1 MAHLNSKT
9 TDGRLSFVKY
19 VKENP
24 KWNSEM
30 EFSVEM
36 GVTEMPIVKIEKNVP
51 VETGVIVKQGEK
63 IKILSREY
71 KTLGKQR
78 FALVK
83 LISGSRVQGYLSL
96 RAIRKPTSANVMQA
110 EEMAIRDLESSIR
123 KAKVPIDIVVK
134 KTGDPGEFKVKE
146 ITNAA
151 KVGGTPKADVALV
164 NRYGTPVLWISHKK
178 AGGASAFQQYSGV
191 SKQAGASI
199 HNHPEVQSFLKSVV
213 DYIEGDHV
221 DEKEINEAINLAQEI
236 IYNSDNMEWPRIIK
250 LPRDSKETLAEL
262 AELDDIELTKDMK
275 QKEIKETIKEAKK
288 KYPSMD
294 EKEKRAYDK
303 LIRDLGKP
311 LDLKSIT
318 DDRRILQDEFMSR
331 GWQKASNQIRNMFT
345 MQYRD
350 FIKNPELDKG
360 DISAATGRL
369 SIPVWREI
377 KDPLLK
383 RMAVYGPGV
392 MANEYKYDAN
402 NVQLIG
408 QGNPILRPTDSDAT
422 FSLSFSSHM
431 TTNEDV
437 DNLHEDY
444 VPVLS
449 ATYRSGRGFVVG
461 GKSYQGARVGISPSA
476 MIKNRSSARQI

>member
-30 EFSVEM
+30 EFSVEI

-51 VETGVIVKQGEK
+51 VETGVVVKQGEK
-63 IKILSREY
+63 IKILSREH

-110 EEMAIRDLESSIR
+110 EEMAIRDLEASIR

-146 ITNAA
+146 ITSAS
-151 KVGGTPKADVALV
+151 KVGGTPKADVVLV

-178 AGGASAFQQYSGV
+178 EGGASAFQQYSGV

-199 HNHPEVQSFLKSVV
+199 YNHPEVQSFLKSVV
-213 DYIEGDHV
+213 DYIEGDHA
-221 DEKEINEAINLAQEI
+221 DEKEINEAINLAQEMM
-236 IYNSDNMEWPRIIK
+236 N
-250 LPRDSKETLAEL
+250 
-262 AELDDIELTKDMK
+262 
-275 QKEIKETIKEAKK
+275 
-288 KYPSMD
+288 
-294 EKEKRAYDK
+294 
-303 LIRDLGKP
+303 KP
-311 LDLKSIT
+311 LDLKRIT

-331 GWQKASNQIRNMFT
+331 GWQKASNQIRNMST

-350 FIKNPELDKG
+350 FIKKPELDKG

-369 SIPVWREI
+369 SVPVWRDI

-392 MANEYKYDAN
+392 MTNKYKYDAN

-408 QGNPILRPTDSDAT
+408 QGNPILTPMDNMDAT

-437 DNLHEDY
+437 GGLQENY

-449 ATYRSGRGFVVG
+449 ATYRSGRGFVVD
-461 GKSYQGARVGISPSA
+461 GKSYHGARVGISPSA
-476 MIKNRSSARQI
+476 FIKNRSSARQI